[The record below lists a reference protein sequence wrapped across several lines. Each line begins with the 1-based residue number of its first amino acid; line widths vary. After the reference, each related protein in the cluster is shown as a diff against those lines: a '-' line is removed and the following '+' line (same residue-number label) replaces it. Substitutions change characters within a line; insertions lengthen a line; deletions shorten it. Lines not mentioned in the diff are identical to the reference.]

1 VNRGRAVHALEAEEH
16 WLPAVAAI
24 PLDGELD
31 EESAILCDVD
41 FTPLEDH
48 VQGDGLRAHELW
60 RVDLSLT
67 GRLAPDTRD

>member
-1 VNRGRAVHALEAEEH
+1 
-16 WLPAVAAI
+16 
-24 PLDGELD
+24 
-31 EESAILCDVD
+31 LCDVD